1 VKTVQ
6 VADDPTAAWLEI
18 EERGWGDGLP
28 CIPPTP
34 ALVEKMLAGADADE
48 PIASLGPSR
57 ATATRGLVA
66 VNAVMAGCAAETFP
80 VVVAAIR
87 AVAEPRFNLLA
98 VQSTT
103 NPASEAIVVNGPVR
117 EAAGFT
123 CGASCLGNGQR
134 TNLTVG
140 RALRMCLVN
149 IGGAKPGSGDRST
162 HGFPG
167 KLSFCFAENEEDSPW
182 PPLAQALGVPAGA
195 SAVTVV
201 SASGSLNLLDTADD
215 AEELLTAFSHSIAAP
230 CANDSLWGGT
240 PMLVVGPEHAVLLAD
255 AGFDRAAVQR
265 FVWERSTVR
274 AGEITTQNRNS
285 FLVPSRSPHYGA
297 IGDDTEIHVSDR
309 PEDLLVVVAGGPGT
323 HSIYLPTFG
332 DSRAA
337 TALIGE

>member
-1 VKTVQ
+1 MKTVQ
-6 VADDPTAAWLEI
+6 VADDPAAAWLEI
-18 EERGWGDGLP
+18 EECGWGDGLP

-34 ALVEKMLAGADADE
+34 ALVDEMLAGADADE
-48 PIASLGPSR
+48 PIAMLGPSR

-66 VNAVMAGCAAETFP
+66 VNAVMAGCAPETFT
-80 VVVAAIR
+80 VVLAAIR
-87 AVAEPRFNLLA
+87 AVADPRFNLLA

-103 NPASEAIVVNGPVR
+103 NPASEAVVVNGAVR

-149 IGGAKPGSGDRST
+149 IGGAKPGSGDRAT

-167 KLSFCFAENEEDSPW
+167 KLAFCFAENEEDSPW

-215 AEELLTAFSHSIAAP
+215 AEELLWAFARSIAAP

-240 PMLVVGPEHAVLLAD
+240 PMLVLGPEHASLLAD
-255 AGFDRAAVQR
+255 AGFDREAVQR

-285 FLVPSRSPHYGA
+285 FLVPSRSPVYGS
-297 IGDDTEIHVSDR
+297 IGDDTEIHVADR

-332 DSRAA
+332 DSRA
-337 TALIGE
+337 TTVMLDE

>member
-1 VKTVQ
+1 MKTVQ
-6 VADDPTAAWLEI
+6 VADDPAAAWLEI
-18 EERGWGDGLP
+18 EECGWGDGLP

-34 ALVEKMLAGADADE
+34 ALVDEMLAGADADE
-48 PIASLGPSR
+48 PIAMLGPSR

-66 VNAVMAGCAAETFP
+66 VNAVMAGCAPETFA
-80 VVVAAIR
+80 VVLAAIR
-87 AVAEPRFNLLA
+87 AVADPRFNLLA

-103 NPASEAIVVNGPVR
+103 NPASEAVVVNGPVR
-117 EAAGFT
+117 GAAGFT

-149 IGGAKPGSGDRST
+149 IGGAKPGSGDRAT

-167 KLSFCFAENEEDSPW
+167 KLAFCFAENEEDSPW

-215 AEELLTAFSHSIAAP
+215 AEELLWASPARSRRPVRTTPCGAGLRCSSSAP
-230 CANDSLWGGT
+230 ST
-240 PMLVVGPEHAVLLAD
+240 PRCSPT
-255 AGFDRAAVQR
+255 RASTGR
-265 FVWERSTVR
+265 PCSSCVWERSTVR

-285 FLVPSRSPHYGA
+285 FLVPSRSPVYGS
-297 IGDDTEIHVSDR
+297 IGDDTEIHVADR

-332 DSRAA
+332 DSRA
-337 TALIGE
+337 TTVTLDE

>member
-1 VKTVQ
+1 VKTVEI
-6 VADDPTAAWLEI
+6 VDDPRAAWLEI
-18 EERGWGDGLP
+18 ERRGWGDGLP

-34 ALVEKMLAGADADE
+34 ALVKDLLSGADPDG
-48 PIASLGPSR
+48 PIAVLGPSR
-57 ATATRGLVA
+57 ATATYGLAA
-66 VNAVMAGCAAETFP
+66 VNAVMAGCPPEAFP
-80 VVVAAIR
+80 VVVAALR
-87 AVAEPRFNLLA
+87 AVAQPGFNLLA

-103 NPASEAIVVNGPVR
+103 NPATETIVVNGPIR
-117 EAAGFT
+117 EAMGFT

-140 RALRMCLVN
+140 RAVRMCLVN
-149 IGGAKPGSGDRST
+149 IGGARPGSGDRAT

-182 PPLAQALGVPAGA
+182 PPLASVLGAAAGA

-215 AEELLTAFSHSIAAP
+215 AEELLWAFARSIAAP

-240 PMLVVGPEHAVLLAD
+240 PLLVLGPEHAALLAEG
-255 AGFDRAAVQR
+255 GFDRSDVQR

-285 FLVPSRSPHYGA
+285 FLVPSRSPIYGT
-297 IGDDTEIHVSDR
+297 IDDATEIHVSDR
-309 PEDLLVVVAGGPGT
+309 PEDMLIAVAGGPGT

-332 DSRAA
+332 DSRATMVVLDA
-337 TALIGE
+337 

>member
-1 VKTVQ
+1 VKTIE

-18 EERGWGDGLP
+18 EQRGWGDGLP

-34 ALVEKMLAGADADE
+34 TLVEELLAGADSDE
-48 PIASLGPSR
+48 PIATLGPSR

-66 VNAVMAGCAAETFP
+66 VNAVMAGCPPEAFNVVLAAL
-80 VVVAAIR
+80 R

-103 NPASEAIVVNGPVR
+103 NPASEAIVVNGPIR
-117 EAAGFT
+117 KAAGFT
-123 CGASCLGNGQR
+123 SGASCLGNGQR
-134 TNLTVG
+134 TNITVG
-140 RALRMCLVN
+140 RAVRMCLVN
-149 IGGAKPGSGDRST
+149 IGGAKPGSGDRAT

-167 KLSFCFAENEEDSPW
+167 KLSFCFAENEEESPW
-182 PPLAQALGVPAGA
+182 PPLAQVLGAPAGA

-215 AEELLTAFSHSIAAP
+215 AEELLWAFARSIAAP

-240 PMLVVGPEHAVLLAD
+240 PLLVLGPEHASLLAE
-255 AGFDRAAVQR
+255 AGFDRERIQH
-265 FVWERSTVR
+265 FLWERSTVR

-285 FLVPSRSPHYGA
+285 FLVPSRSPLYGT
-297 IGDDTEIHVSDR
+297 ISDETEIHVSDR
-309 PEDLLVVVAGGPGT
+309 PEDLLVAVTGGPGT

-332 DSRAA
+332 DSRA
-337 TALIGE
+337 TIALVDE